1 MAENNGIFQKI
12 TAKKGMGQVFT
23 AFGGVIVLMIIFT
36 CMNRNFASAHN
47 LTSLLRQI
55 CPYLL
60 VGIGQA
66 FVCITGNID
75 LSIGSVIGMSATSSS
90 VMQFPAMFTPMSV
103 GDL

>member
-47 LTSLLRQI
+47 LTSRGKNMIL
-55 CPYLL
+55 
-60 VGIGQA
+60 
-66 FVCITGNID
+66 
-75 LSIGSVIGMSATSSS
+75 
-90 VMQFPAMFTPMSV
+90 FPHLFISNTI
-103 GDL
+103 